1 MRMRVILT
9 IFHRIEKNWMRMRV
23 ILTIFHRIE
32 KNWMILTIFRFY
44 EKIEML
50 FH

>member
-1 MRMRVILT
+1 MLGTATHVFFDSTKKLDDPHYFSIL
-9 IFHRIEKNWMRMRV
+9 R
-23 ILTIFHRIE
+23 

-50 FH
+50 FL